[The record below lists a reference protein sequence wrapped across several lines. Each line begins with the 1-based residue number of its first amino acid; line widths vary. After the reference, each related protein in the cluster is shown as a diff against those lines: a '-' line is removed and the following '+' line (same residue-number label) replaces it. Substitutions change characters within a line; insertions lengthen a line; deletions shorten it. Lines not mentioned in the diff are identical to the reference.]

1 MPRSGSTT
9 CAIRSRAWVSRSESG
24 AAITCFEG
32 SVWRRRLINLQR
44 DGAHARP
51 YQVRQVRAVI
61 LNAGLG
67 DWE

>member
-1 MPRSGSTT
+1 
-9 CAIRSRAWVSRSESG
+9 
-24 AAITCFEG
+24 
-32 SVWRRRLINLQR
+32 VWRRRLINLQR